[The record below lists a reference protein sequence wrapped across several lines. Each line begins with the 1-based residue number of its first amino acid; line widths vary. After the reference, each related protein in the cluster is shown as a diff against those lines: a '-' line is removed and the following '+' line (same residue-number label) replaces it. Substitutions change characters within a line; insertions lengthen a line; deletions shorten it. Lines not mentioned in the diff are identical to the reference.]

1 MMRSPYKSPK
11 EPPSKRFLRLPRPE
25 KKTRKRQF
33 FMWAAAI
40 ALGFLVYSFIGGQT
54 GLIRIRALQSETQ
67 ALRTRKVAL
76 ATEAER
82 VDQNRENMAKDPLV
96 TERVA
101 RERFHMVKKGEILY
115 RYQEEDSA
123 R

>member
-1 MMRSPYKSPK
+1 
-11 EPPSKRFLRLPRPE
+11 
-25 KKTRKRQF
+25 
-33 FMWAAAI
+33 MWGAAI
-40 ALGFLVYSFIGGQT
+40 ALGFLVYSFLGGQT
-54 GLIRIRALQSETQ
+54 GLIRIRALQSETH
-67 ALRTRKVAL
+67 ALRARKVSL
-76 ATEAER
+76 AAEAER
-82 VDQNRENMAKDPLV
+82 VDQNRANMAKDPLL